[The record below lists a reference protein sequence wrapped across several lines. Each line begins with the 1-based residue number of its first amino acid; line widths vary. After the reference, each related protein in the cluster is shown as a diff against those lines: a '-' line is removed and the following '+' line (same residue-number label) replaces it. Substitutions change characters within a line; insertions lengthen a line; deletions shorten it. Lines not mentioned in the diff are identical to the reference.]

1 MIYRFLTSGSVE
13 IDMMKKQLSKKKL
26 ERLTMQGGDYR
37 KAGRREGRQQIS
49 LNDLRSLLEDDV
61 KNLSRMETK
70 AKSEQLMI
78 HDNGDNDG
86 GNDDAV
92 EKTGIRNAWIQR
104 DISDIELD
112 MIMDRDRLFPS
123 TLKSSSRNISSGRS
137 DTLADTISATDDN
150 ADAPVGVIDVNFT
163 DLEDIDRIEA
173 MAVAVKLSIVD
184 HDASGGGGA
193 TSKLMDGGEYSGII
207 PVEGEMYDII
217 TESSLLNQPLS
228 SIM

>member
-70 AKSEQLMI
+70 AKSEQTI
-78 HDNGDNDG
+78 INDDGNGDDGDNEG
-86 GNDDAV
+86 GNDYSL
-92 EKTGIRNAWIQR
+92 KTGVSNAWIQR
-104 DISDIELD
+104 DISDLELD

-123 TLKSSSRNISSGRS
+123 TLKSSSRNSSSGS
-137 DTLADTISATDDN
+137 TDALSARD
-150 ADAPVGVIDVNFT
+150 DAPVGVIDVNFT
-163 DLEDIDRIEA
+163 DLDDVDKIEA
-173 MAVAVKLSIVD
+173 MAVSVKLSID
-184 HDASGGGGA
+184 HDVPGGGGGGA
-193 TSKLMDGGEYSGII
+193 ASVSKLIDGGYSGII

>member
-1 MIYRFLTSGSVE
+1 
-13 IDMMKKQLSKKKL
+13 MMKKQLSKKKL

-70 AKSEQLMI
+70 AKSEQI
-78 HDNGDNDG
+78 IINDDGNGDDG
-86 GNDDAV
+86 DTV
-92 EKTGIRNAWIQR
+92 TTGVSNAWIQR
-104 DISDIELD
+104 DISDVELD

-123 TLKSSSRNISSGRS
+123 ILKSSSSFSSSGSS
-137 DTLADTISATDDN
+137 DALAAISATDD
-150 ADAPVGVIDVNFT
+150 APLGVIDVNFT
-163 DLEDIDRIEA
+163 DLKDIDRIEA
-173 MAVAVKLSIVD
+173 MAVSVKLSID
-184 HDASGGGGA
+184 HDASGGGRGGA
-193 TSKLMDGGEYSGII
+193 AASKLMDGEYSGII

>member
-26 ERLTMQGGDYR
+26 ERLTMRGGDYR

-70 AKSEQLMI
+70 AKSEQI
-78 HDNGDNDG
+78 IINDDGNGDDG
-86 GNDDAV
+86 DNDDAV
-92 EKTGIRNAWIQR
+92 KTGVSNAWIQR
-104 DISDIELD
+104 DISDVELD

-123 TLKSSSRNISSGRS
+123 TLKSSSRNSSSGSS
-137 DTLADTISATDDN
+137 DSLAAISATD
-150 ADAPVGVIDVNFT
+150 DAPVGVIDVNFT
-163 DLEDIDRIEA
+163 DLKDIDRIEA
-173 MAVAVKLSIVD
+173 MAVSVKLSID
-184 HDASGGGGA
+184 HDASGGGRGGA
-193 TSKLMDGGEYSGII
+193 AASKLMDGEYSGII